1 MAKPLQI
8 RWSPSAEISYSKTI
22 LYLLENWSLASAE
35 AFNRKTEALL
45 KKISVHKKLCPQS
58 AKTGLRICVV
68 NHQTSLVYRV
78 TKDAIEI
85 VEFIDNRSLHG
96 F

>member
-1 MAKPLQI
+1 
-8 RWSPSAEISYSKTI
+8 
-22 LYLLENWSLASAE
+22 
-35 AFNRKTEALL
+35 LL